1 MNFFGCLVLRVV
13 PKIMCFCGSLVP
25 PLTSRGVLR
34 NHICLWYVIQ
44 IDFSS
49 HPGPNINR
57 IQIDIYRTTK
67 ILLRNFVY
75 FEAYPRRCKTS
86 SVGQSAGL
94 SIPMSLVRFRQKF
107 QKPKSQI
114 YMYLSSIDP
123 QARILNTVSRNKS
136 NNQSIPRA
144 LILDFQC
151 LFLVSRKR

>member
-1 MNFFGCLVLRVV
+1 
-13 PKIMCFCGSLVP
+13 
-25 PLTSRGVLR
+25 
-34 NHICLWYVIQ
+34 
-44 IDFSS
+44 
-49 HPGPNINR
+49 
-57 IQIDIYRTTK
+57 
-67 ILLRNFVY
+67 
-75 FEAYPRRCKTS
+75 
-86 SVGQSAGL
+86 
-94 SIPMSLVRFRQKF
+94 LVRFRQKF